1 MLTQIQLND
10 IGCNKDSCAGTVLLH
25 RAAFQWANS
34 TRPLSSIHSAGH
46 WSTRKWKEK
55 TRKETRKEKRNF
67 TPSLGHFRF
76 FLQSREKGLE
86 GYIYTCTRCI
96 VYTTT
101 STTLTAIQNVYT
113 FGSSITILCLI
124 GQEINLALRGFF
136 QRRRQEERRG
146 KNKK

>member
-86 GYIYTCTRCI
+86 GYIYMYSVYCIHDDVNHVDSNSKCVYVWKLSNHSLFDWTRNKSGAAR
-96 VYTTT
+96 VFSAAQT
-101 STTLTAIQNVYT
+101 
-113 FGSSITILCLI
+113 
-124 GQEINLALRGFF
+124 
-136 QRRRQEERRG
+136 RRKTR
-146 KNKK
+146 KK